1 MLIAQYWFVPGMDS
15 SVINMQTVS
24 FTTKP
29 K

>member
-1 MLIAQYWFVPGMDS
+1 
-15 SVINMQTVS
+15 VINMQTVS

>member
-1 MLIAQYWFVPGMDS
+1 
-15 SVINMQTVS
+15 MQTVS